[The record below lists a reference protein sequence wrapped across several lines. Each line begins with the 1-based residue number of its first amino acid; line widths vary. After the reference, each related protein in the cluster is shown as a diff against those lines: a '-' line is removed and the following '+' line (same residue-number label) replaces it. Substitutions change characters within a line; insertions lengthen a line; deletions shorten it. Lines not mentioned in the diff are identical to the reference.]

1 MLIILNTIANRSKII
16 ATGIDG
22 AAVTLVSAQYTNYL
36 IRVSIT
42 QIFRKVNVSQISLY
56 KNEFMQ
62 KNILGMGLKILII
75 PSSTNGQLKKKKA
88 FPLFQ

>member
-36 IRVSIT
+36 TIIIIA
-42 QIFRKVNVSQISLY
+42 QIFRKVNVGQISLC
-56 KNEFMQ
+56 KNVFM
-62 KNILGMGLKILII
+62 
-75 PSSTNGQLKKKKA
+75 
-88 FPLFQ
+88 